1 MEHIEILKEMK
12 QPQRKKNQKKNPN
25 QLQCVFVYAYTF
37 NPF

>member
-12 QPQRKKNQKKNPN
+12 QPQRKKTKKNPN

-37 NPF
+37 HTF